1 VVVTAGRP
9 GCARAQASPNGSTAS
24 PDPRCQR
31 QRLHPHSSL
40 TPTPPPLSQLP
51 GFRLGRCRRHG
62 IRRVCRV
69 RRMLSTAACSDRLS
83 SVRPLPAASSSS
95 SPPAGRRGTP
105 TSRGV
110 AEFGEGAHGRGE
122 TGPGR
127 VVVLWGS
134 GMTSVGGG
142 VVRRQTTGWRPVP
155 PRCQDAETVCHFL
168 MAPVSTGAAPRSALG
183 ERMRASTCGLRRAV
197 LAWNAA
203 PNRTPSLRSRPM
215 AVLCKRALAVPDHI
229 VTLEES
235 LELARR
241 MHHDYPPRDLAL
253 GLIENTGVLKRH
265 VVQPLER
272 GATPPRSR
280 GPQCRLPSGAPPPGL
295 ARGGGTRL

>member
-1 VVVTAGRP
+1 M
-9 GCARAQASPNGSTAS
+9 STA
-24 PDPRCQR
+24 
-31 QRLHPHSSL
+31 
-40 TPTPPPLSQLP
+40 TAPPSLP
-51 GFRLGRCRRHG
+51 G
-62 IRRVCRV
+62 
-69 RRMLSTAACSDRLS
+69 
-83 SVRPLPAASSSS
+83 SVRPLSAASSSS

-110 AEFGEGAHGRGE
+110 AEFGEGAHGRSE
-122 TGPGR
+122 TRPGR
-127 VVVLWGS
+127 VAVLGGS
-134 GMTSVGGG
+134 GTTSVGGG
-142 VVRRQTTGWRPVP
+142 VVRRQTRGWRPVP
-155 PRCQDAETVCHFL
+155 PRCQDAESACHFFWL
-168 MAPVSTGAAPRSALG
+168 RSPPVPPLPAARWG

-241 MHHDYPPRDLAL
+241 MHDDCPPRDLAL
-253 GLIENTGVLKRH
+253 GLIENIGVLKRH
-265 VVQPLER
+265 VVQPFER

-280 GPQCRLPSGAPPPGL
+280 GPRPC
-295 ARGGGTRL
+295 ARWRNTTVTPASSTSASSTRASHASSTI